1 MDHND
6 LARDSLEYIEGLNRL
21 ERRLT
26 HVKQHVDQ
34 EDGTDTPGQPC
45 RDDSIPKI
53 AELYR
58 LAGLIYLYRAG
69 KGFPSN
75 KFNVKLLVEAGLEIA
90 ASLDTCARA
99 FPVVILGC
107 EARCDSDRLVILDLL
122 RRTQGHRKIG
132 DIAGAQILIEAWWAQ
147 DDLHAEEEFDYVR
160 QFDAIMSL
168 SKYRPSFAV
177 PLMGGS
183 FLPATQ

>member
-1 MDHND
+1 MRN
-6 LARDSLEYIEGLNRL
+6 SVEYLESLNRL
-21 ERRLT
+21 ERRLI

-34 EDGTDTPGQPC
+34 QDETEMPGQPC
-45 RDDSIPKI
+45 QDDSIPKI

-58 LAGLIYLYRAG
+58 IAGLIYLYRAG

-75 KFNVKLLVEAGLEIA
+75 KPNVRLLVKVGLQVA
-90 ASLDTCARA
+90 TSLDACGRA

-107 EARCDSDRLVILDLL
+107 EARCDSDRLVILDLIH
-122 RRTQGHRKIG
+122 RTQGCRKIG
-132 DIAGAQILIEAWWAQ
+132 GLSGARKLIETWWAQ
-147 DDLHAEEEFDYVR
+147 DDLHAGQEFDYVR
-160 QFDAIMSL
+160 KFDAIMSL